1 MINEIFKNPTIV
13 KLNYNMICSIKTKF
27 TNKIT
32 TGDYIIER
40 IVREKIYNGFLYKS
54 ENINKLNK
62 LNKLDNYA
70 NSNDKFNLTLNCN
83 EKYAG
88 YSAFT
93 YSILNKKPGILITNS
108 NNGFQDIIEPIY
120 KAHVSKYPMFVI
132 SLYNKNERV
141 FPSKIESLVIK
152 SHDITTTHRFP
163 HIFEYLFE
171 KSFSGPTHLKINHEF
186 LSEKIDLDHIQYNAK
201 IKK

>member
-32 TGDYIIER
+32 IGDYIIER

-54 ENINKLNK
+54 ENI
-62 LNKLDNYA
+62 NKLDNYA

-141 FPSKIESLVIK
+141 FPSKIENLVVK

-171 KSFSGPTHLKINHEF
+171 KSFIGPTYLKINYEF
-186 LSEKIDLDHIQYNAK
+186 LSEKIDLDHIQYNTK